1 LICFHWHPQG
11 LYPIRIYSAG
21 SKKKLKISK
30 TDLKL
35 MAELQKDGGTPY
47 SDLAVKLGI
56 TPKTVAKRVEGLIK
70 SGGIVIRGQPNPY
83 KLGLSASAVIA
94 IKADPTKIGAICEKL
109 SGYFNVNLVQTV
121 FGRFDILIIVYFPN
135 WGLLHQFINDE
146 LYAIDGVTQVELYFI
161 KDVFKRYDR
170 FFEKEPFAKDRLKLK
185 EADWTLIKELAKD
198 GRANPADMAEKLGI
212 HVTTVYRRISAL
224 VQRNV
229 IKISGVPNPSRL
241 AFSANAYIILN
252 VDPDDVDNICTNLYS
267 SPEVHF
273 ILTLSKRSGM
283 ILCVH
288 TRNNE
293 TLDEFLNQRI
303 SPLKGLINTE
313 TFLRAS
319 VEKTYYGWLMET
331 DDREEVRYNR
341 SAEAY
346 GPNHR
351 YAR

>member
-1 LICFHWHPQG
+1 MV
-11 LYPIRIYSAG
+11 
-21 SKKKLKISK
+21 KNNK

-35 MAELQKDGGTPY
+35 IAELQKDGGVSY
-47 SDLAVKLGI
+47 SDLGNRLGI
-56 TPKTVAKRVEGLIK
+56 TPRTVAKRVEGLIESK
-70 SGGIVIRGQPNPY
+70 LMTIRAQPNPY

-94 IKADPTKIGAICEKL
+94 IKADPTKIGAVCEKL

-121 FGRFDILIIVYFPN
+121 FGRFDILIIVYFPS
-135 WGLLHQFINDE
+135 WELLHQFINDE
-146 LYAIDGVTQVELYFI
+146 LYTIDGVTQFELYFI

-185 EADWTLIKELAKD
+185 EADWTLIKELAED
-198 GRANPADMAEKLGI
+198 GRANPADLAEKLGI
-212 HVTTVYRRISAL
+212 HITTVYRRMAAL
-224 VQRNV
+224 VKRNV
-229 IKISGVPNPSRL
+229 IKNSGVPNPSRL
-241 AFSANAYIILN
+241 AFSANAYIILD
-252 VDPDDVDNICTNLYS
+252 VDPDEVDNTCTSLYP

-283 ILCVH
+283 ILCLH

-293 TLDEFLNQRI
+293 TLYEFLKQRI

-331 DDREEVRYNR
+331 DENQGVRYNH
-341 SAEAY
+341 STEA
-346 GPNHR
+346 
-351 YAR
+351 